1 MDAVAGPHPARSRLG
16 FGGLLRRCHTSNH
29 RRQHRQSPPH
39 HSASPLDLARRHRS
53 GRFVQPRAIPPLL
66 EHGMKTKPRRRR
78 PCCRGFDGA
87 RSAEKGGGS
96 SAARRHL
103 GVPKGREQS
112 KSASLLCTLVRMS
125 KIPLISKNDTSFDE
139 RVVVL
144 IRESRQG

>member
-66 EHGMKTKPRRRR
+66 ERGTKTKPRRRR
-78 PCCRGFDGA
+78 PC
-87 RSAEKGGGS
+87 
-96 SAARRHL
+96 AARLCQWPLRRRR
-103 GVPKGREQS
+103 GGERRRGERAPAGASPPVSPKGEGQCESQPVCYALWYGCLKYLLSVKMILVLMREW
-112 KSASLLCTLVRMS
+112 
-125 KIPLISKNDTSFDE
+125 
-139 RVVVL
+139 
-144 IRESRQG
+144 